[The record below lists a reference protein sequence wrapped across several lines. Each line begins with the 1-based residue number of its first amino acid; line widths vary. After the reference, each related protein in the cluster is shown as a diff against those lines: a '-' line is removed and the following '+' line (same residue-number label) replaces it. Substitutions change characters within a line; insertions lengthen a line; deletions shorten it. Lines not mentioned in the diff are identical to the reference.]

1 VLSGTSFYKVPIVLL
16 GHVRLVVLGQMGLLP
31 ETLATQRTGKGLL
44 SRMSSYMD
52 IHGVLVLESLRADG
66 AVVQGSLLPLGTARR
81 GGRTAAGIGRRTIA
95 AATGT
100 SAGRGAAT
108 TTSSYQ
114 GIGPTTL
121 VVIGH
126 IGIVVIATAALVGLL
141 GLGDSTSCSGP
152 YMAAGGGD
160 HHR

>member
-1 VLSGTSFYKVPIVLL
+1 
-16 GHVRLVVLGQMGLLP
+16 
-31 ETLATQRTGKGLL
+31 
-44 SRMSSYMD
+44 MD

-114 GIGPTTL
+114 GISPTTL

-141 GLGDSTSCSGP
+141 GLGDSTSCSGS